1 MDGELHASNHCL
13 RKQGHDA
20 QNQAPV
26 RQRVTGRRVQ
36 RWDARRYR
44 LGVHRLDRVRRNRDA
59 GRGGKKKI
67 GGGEQAEGGYRSGRN
82 WQPLV
87 RYYMGSEKD
96 IQILCKK
103 KCKEEELNREKETRE
118 NIEKKNRNRQTT
130 EMTS

>member
-26 RQRVTGRRVQ
+26 RHRVTGRRVQ

-59 GRGGKKKI
+59 GRGGKKEDWGRGA
-67 GGGEQAEGGYRSGRN
+67 GGGG
-82 WQPLV
+82 
-87 RYYMGSEKD
+87 
-96 IQILCKK
+96 IQKRKKLAAACTLLHGFRERHSNSLKK

-118 NIEKKNRNRQTT
+118 NIEKKIEIDKQQK
-130 EMTS
+130 